1 MSEEQSPLI
10 EFSEKA
16 REMVLG
22 FIGEEEGDQEYAVRV
37 SVESPS
43 PLDPRYNILLVDA
56 GDRKDGDVAFDA
68 GGFRVMVDGESAEM
82 LEGARV
88 EWVET
93 LNETGFKVENPNLEP
108 IGSKPLEGPLAEQV
122 ETVIEEKINPSVAAH
137 GGQISLVEVRDSVAY
152 IQMSG
157 GCQGCGMA
165 QVTLKQG
172 VERMLRKAVPEIAG
186 VEDVTNHAAGQNPY
200 FESSK

>member
-1 MSEEQSPLI
+1 MSDTESPLI
-10 EFSEKA
+10 DFSEKA

-22 FIGEEEGDQEYAVRV
+22 FIGQEEADQEYAVRV

-43 PLDPRYNILLVDA
+43 PLDPRYSILLVDE
-56 GDRKDGDVAFDA
+56 GDRSEDDAVFDA
-68 GGFRVMVDGESAEM
+68 GGFRVYVDAESADV
-82 LEGARV
+82 LDGARV

-108 IGSKPLEGPLAEQV
+108 IGSKPLEGPLAERV

-137 GGQISLVEVRDSVAY
+137 GGQINLVEVRDSVAY

-186 VEDVTNHAAGQNPY
+186 VEDVTNHAAGENPY